1 MVDYKAKLEEYEK
14 SYNRPD
20 NRKINDIL
28 KKVDYEI
35 SKILLK
41 EEKNE
46 TLDILYK
53 VKEKL
58 LNSDINWA
66 INELERII
74 DKNIEKELKILF

>member
-1 MVDYKAKLEEYEK
+1 MADYKAKLEKYEE

-53 VKEKL
+53 VKENL
-58 LNSDINWA
+58 LQSDLNWA